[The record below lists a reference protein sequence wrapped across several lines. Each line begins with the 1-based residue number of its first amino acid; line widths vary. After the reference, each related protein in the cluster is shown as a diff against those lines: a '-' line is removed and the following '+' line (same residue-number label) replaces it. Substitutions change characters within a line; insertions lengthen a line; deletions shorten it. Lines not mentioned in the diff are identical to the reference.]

1 MSYKAIYMINLYY
14 DKSEQVYFSS
24 IFRLQEYNPYRSSS
38 WTNRELVN
46 EKRKS
51 RLEIR
56 LIENNKFIM
65 NMTTN

>member
-14 DKSEQVYFSS
+14 DKSEQVYFCS
-24 IFRLQEYNPYRSSS
+24 IFRLLEYTPYRGSSR
-38 WTNRELVN
+38 TNTEPVK
-46 EKRKS
+46 EKRNS

-56 LIENNKFIM
+56 LTENNRFIM